1 MSRKI
6 QREIVLE
13 THRAIT
19 DGAAPPSPRWVDRII
34 DSVLARRW
42 SWRLAAAH
50 HQRKE
55 QHHQQ
60 RSGHGVHR
68 TEPHGFFSSGPAAHC
83 AHRPL
88 RRRATNSAR

>member
-42 SWRLAAAH
+42 SWRLAARLWPH
-50 HQRKE
+50 E
-55 QHHQQ
+55 
-60 RSGHGVHR
+60 SDDDWWHR
-68 TEPHGFFSSGPAAHC
+68 QW
-83 AHRPL
+83 
-88 RRRATNSAR
+88 